1 MALNLAM
8 ELRWAPV
15 FDIGKFLLMG
25 GVLGAALLPVRART
39 GTALRPLAR
48 VERLTALP
56 EYVRAVRIQRALLIV
71 TTMSV
76 LAVLVCV
83 LYASARPV
91 QAERAGGSGHRHPD
105 DVMLCVASPVT
116 SPMASALLSY
126 YQREAAA
133 LAEQPGSGQRIG
145 LTSPTLRALPLTADH
160 AFAARQLRR
169 FAGLANLAA
178 AAAAGQQLTEQQAKD
193 LADGQDAFSRTV
205 RYVDYQPNF
214 IDTLASCVIGFPDH
228 ASPSGRRRSVVYLGP
243 TDERPASGSRTVYS
257 PGSLAQLTAEAKAQ
271 INIIQIAP
279 GGGPGAQPQGV
290 SKTETDVSGGKF
302 FAFSDTADPAALTG
316 ALDQIRA
323 NRPALA
329 AGAEAVPPEVEADNP
344 SRVLGFAVGFAT
356 LLALCLAVIR
366 R

>member
-1 MALNLAM
+1 MALALAL

-15 FDIGKFLLMG
+15 FDVGKFLLMG
-25 GVLGAALLPVRART
+25 GVLGAALLPLRGKA

-56 EYVRAVRIQRALLIV
+56 EYVRAARIQRALLLV
-71 TTMSV
+71 TTVSV

-83 LYASARPV
+83 LYASARPL
-91 QAERAGGSGHRHPD
+91 QTERAGGSDQRHPD
-105 DVMLCVASPVT
+105 DVMLCVAAPVT
-116 SPMASALLSY
+116 SHMSSALLSY
-126 YQREAAA
+126 YQQEAAA
-133 LAEQPGSGQRIG
+133 LADRPGSGQRIG

-160 AFAARQLRR
+160 AFAAGQLRR
-169 FAGLANLAA
+169 FANLANLAA

-193 LADGQDAFSRTV
+193 LTDGQDAFSRTV

-214 IDTLASCVIGFPDH
+214 IDTLASCVLGFPDH
-228 ASPSGRRRSVVYLGP
+228 ATPSSRRRSVVYLGP
-243 TDERPASGSRTVYS
+243 TDERPASGSRTAYS

-271 INIIQIAP
+271 INIIEVAP
-279 GGGPGAQPQGV
+279 GSGVGAQPNGV
-290 SKTETDVSGGKF
+290 SKTETDISGGKF
-302 FAFSDTADPAALTG
+302 FAFSDTADPGALTG

-329 AGAEAVPPEVEADNP
+329 AGAEATPPEIKADNP